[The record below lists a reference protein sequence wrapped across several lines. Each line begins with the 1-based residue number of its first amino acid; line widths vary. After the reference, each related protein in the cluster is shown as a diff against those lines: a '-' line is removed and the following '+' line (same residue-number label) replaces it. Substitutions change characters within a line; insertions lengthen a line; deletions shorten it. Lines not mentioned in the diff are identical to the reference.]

1 MPPQTVSELVPDQ
14 LWVQCENPDCL
25 KWRKVPGDVTA
36 EELPDKVS
44 AGFDTGVVMLI
55 VVVERDCYLEEVDI
69 DLYHL
74 DHFYHGM
81 EEECCL
87 KS

>member
-44 AGFDTGVVMLI
+44 GF
-55 VVVERDCYLEEVDI
+55 
-69 DLYHL
+69 
-74 DHFYHGM
+74 
-81 EEECCL
+81 
-87 KS
+87 

>member
-36 EELPDKVS
+36 EELPDKVGVLS
-44 AGFDTGVVMLI
+44 CCSGAKWYFMQDGKGFYMEWWKVRVFKVSGL
-55 VVVERDCYLEEVDI
+55 LEITFD
-69 DLYHL
+69 
-74 DHFYHGM
+74 G
-81 EEECCL
+81 
-87 KS
+87 KP